1 MSQIKLA
8 IALKL
13 LISAIQAIN
22 DGSVVCMDILKKS
35 VDRVQLLTICNG
47 NDLCYKLEL
56 ELELIQYFC
65 QTQT

>member
-22 DGSVVCMDILKKS
+22 DESVVCIDILKKS

-47 NDLCYKLEL
+47 NGLCYTLEL

-65 QTQT
+65 RTQT